1 MQFLNSRAFAAY
13 SLVFSLVVLMTGCGS
28 KGQSSSDKKA
38 AVTVT
43 QVDISPF
50 PSISL
55 APGQVAQMF
64 AQALNAN
71 GGQVFTQTI
80 TFSSSNPAIQITAN
94 GLLCAGR
101 WDSLTTPVVCYA
113 PGTGPNTPPD
123 PAPDPPVTSAGITSN
138 ITASAGGVTSPVTV
152 ASVHLTI

>member
-13 SLVFSLVVLMTGCGS
+13 SLVFGLVVLMTGCGG
-28 KGQSSSDKKA
+28 KGQSSADKKA

-64 AQALNAN
+64 T
-71 GGQVFTQTI
+71 GGGIPHAGTIGPAWLLFT
-80 TFSSSNPAIQITAN
+80 PH
-94 GLLCAGR
+94 
-101 WDSLTTPVVCYA
+101 P
-113 PGTGPNTPPD
+113 
-123 PAPDPPVTSAGITSN
+123 
-138 ITASAGGVTSPVTV
+138 
-152 ASVHLTI
+152 